1 MTTTSNGMENTA
13 SATES
18 AATSASESSAPRAKL
33 EDVMAAMDVVDTL
46 RHRQGMVE
54 RELDADSRR
63 AQLLERLRTIYADQG
78 MEVPDHILEEGIK
91 ALDEDRFKYHP
102 TKKSI
107 STALA
112 HAYVSRKKWGLPLG
126 AVALVASLL
135 FGGNYWLNERPQQL
149 ALEALPSNLQQTYT
163 EIQTLAKQPD
173 IAAQAKGLQTSANAA
188 LQNDKQD
195 TAEALLADMENM
207 LVQLRMSYHIKVV
220 SRAGEQSGVWRIP
233 DINYTARNY
242 YLIVEAID
250 GNNNVLT
257 LPVLNEETGKQTSVD
272 KWGLRVDYKTF
283 NQVAADKQ
291 DDGIIQ
297 GNVVGEKRVGY
308 LSPEYRIATSGAT
321 ITAW

>member
-1 MTTTSNGMENTA
+1 MENTV
-13 SATES
+13 SANDS
-18 AATSASESSAPRAKL
+18 AATSATEPKVPRAKL

-63 AQLLERLRTIYADQG
+63 IQLLERLRTIYADQG

-102 TKKSI
+102 SKKSF
-107 STALA
+107 STMLA
-112 HAYVSRKKWGLPLG
+112 YLYVSRKKWGLPLG
-126 AVALVASLL
+126 AIVLVVALL
-135 FGGNYWLNERPQQL
+135 FGGDYFLNERPQQL

-163 EIQTLAKQPD
+163 EIQTLAQQPD
-173 IAAQAKGLQTSANAA
+173 IVAQAKGLQNSANAA
-188 LQNDKQD
+188 LQNNKPD
-195 TAEALLADMENM
+195 TAESLLADMESM
-207 LVQLRMSYHIKVV
+207 LLQLRMSYQIKVV

-233 DINYTARNY
+233 DVNSKARNY

-250 GNNNVLT
+250 GNNKALM
-257 LPVLNEETGKQTSVD
+257 LPVLNEETGKRSQVD
-272 KWGLRVDYKTF
+272 KWGIRVDYKTF

-297 GNVVGEKRVGY
+297 GNIVGEKRVGY
-308 LSPEYRIATSGAT
+308 LSPDYRIATTGAT
-321 ITAW
+321 ITGW